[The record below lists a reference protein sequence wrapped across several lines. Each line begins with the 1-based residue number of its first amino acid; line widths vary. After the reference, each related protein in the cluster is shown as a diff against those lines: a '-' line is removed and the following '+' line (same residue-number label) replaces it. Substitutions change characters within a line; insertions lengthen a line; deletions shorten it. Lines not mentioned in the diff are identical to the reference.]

1 MQACNALSVRYCL
14 MNEYGVDWPFW
25 SEDGPCDRGVPS
37 LPTPLIVEVL
47 AWADDFNTNY
57 SVEAGWP
64 TEAAARS
71 HERQGRRLLQQVRRD
86 LEPEHEVVL
95 DYWETNRRKGL

>member
-1 MQACNALSVRYCL
+1 VRYGL

-25 SEDGPCDRGVPS
+25 SEDGPYNQGVPS
-37 LPTPLIVEVL
+37 LPPRLIDEVL
-47 AWADDFNTNY
+47 AWTNDFNTNY

-64 TEAAARS
+64 TEVAARS
-71 HERQGRRLLQQVRRD
+71 HERQGRRLLQLVRRE
-86 LEPEHEVVL
+86 LEPEDEVVF